1 MFVMVG
7 DARFL
12 GSGTE
17 TTSLY
22 LQYIIRKRDQRTALH
37 NNYTLSDQVH
47 CKQHALYKNN
57 STFWDLLKAQQRSV
71 ERETRTTRN
80 KIKEKSYDNDNDDLK
95 KNKRKR

>member
-22 LQYIIRKRDQRTALH
+22 LQNQKRQRDSEL
-37 NNYTLSDQVH
+37 
-47 CKQHALYKNN
+47 C
-57 STFWDLLKAQQRSV
+57 
-71 ERETRTTRN
+71 
-80 KIKEKSYDNDNDDLK
+80 YDN
-95 KNKRKR
+95 